1 MDIKKNVNGD
11 QLELVLSGRLDTNTA
26 VDLEQEV
33 SDMPGVNSLILNVKD
48 LEYISSAGLRVILMA
63 HKKMRAVAGTMTVK
77 SPSDIVM
84 EVFEM
89 TGFNDILSI
98 ER

>member
-63 HKKMRAVAGTMTVK
+63 HKKMRAVAGTMKVK

-98 ER
+98 EK

>member
-98 ER
+98 EK